1 MTDVHTPEQRSRNMS
16 RVKGANTRPE
26 MLVRSLVHRMGF
38 RFRLHRRELPGCPD
52 LVLKKS
58 RKVIFVHG
66 CFWHGHKG
74 CRRAARPT
82 SNTEFWD
89 RKLSGNVERDKRNR
103 AALEKDGWQVLVVW
117 ECQTKD
123 EEKLKR
129 KLRKFLVDG

>member
-89 RKLSGNVERDKRNR
+89 RKLSGNIERDKRNR

-129 KLRKFLVDG
+129 KLHKFLVDG